1 MKEETKENETSLT
14 KVENEKHLI
23 NVEKNNEETIFKELL
38 ARKFPE
44 LLRHTFSD
52 LVTKVNQ

>member
-1 MKEETKENETSLT
+1 MQNIKGAEKTKKFLN
-14 KVENEKHLI
+14 VNIIRVPKH
-23 NVEKNNEETIFKELL
+23 KNNEETIFKELL